1 MGKSRRVQ
9 PCRRL
14 SPTSIKPQPMTQNT
28 ALAYS
33 GLADAIT
40 QCLFLGLIPTNIE
53 PDRMTLPQP
62 HAVLGTNEFAYD
74 WYFAAGE
81 AEFKRAIELDPNPA
95 TAHPGYAEN
104 IRALGGREQDALA
117 EVTLAH
123 ELDPLSPIITQVIGS
138 VRVSARQYVEAISV
152 CQELEVENPTL
163 PYAHDCLA

>member
-81 AEFKRAIELDPNPA
+81 AEFKRAIELRL
-95 TAHPGYAEN
+95 TCGKVRRGHC
-104 IRALGGREQDALA
+104 
-117 EVTLAH
+117 VTR
-123 ELDPLSPIITQVIGS
+123 S
-138 VRVSARQYVEAISV
+138 
-152 CQELEVENPTL
+152 NK
-163 PYAHDCLA
+163 

>member
-1 MGKSRRVQ
+1 
-9 PCRRL
+9 
-14 SPTSIKPQPMTQNT
+14 
-28 ALAYS
+28 
-33 GLADAIT
+33 
-40 QCLFLGLIPTNIE
+40 
-53 PDRMTLPQP
+53 MTLPQP

-104 IRALGGREQDALA
+104 IRALGSREQEALA

-138 VRVSARQYVEAISV
+138 VRVSARQYDEAISV